1 MSSKNVI
8 NTYLFNCDLLN
19 KYFVNSLFNLPK
31 LKTVSLDL
39 PLLDLLKCNEN
50 ALINETASNL
60 KLKAFLLLYFYFQT
74 IPFIKC
80 QKIINK
86 NFKEEKIAKSAVS
99 ICFSNPA
106 QLSSI
111 LFNFFLEKK
120 FSFSSLLYKEKM
132 FFTYFQFLILS
143 KNLENFEKTSNDVFT
158 EFNTKGLFLQ
168 IHCKVIKPKNA
179 LNLQLFFQNLPF
191 FWING

>member
-1 MSSKNVI
+1 M
-8 NTYLFNCDLLN
+8 N
-19 KYFVNSLFNLPK
+19 KFSIRRETKSF
-31 LKTVSLDL
+31 
-39 PLLDLLKCNEN
+39 PLRSEEFEL
-50 ALINETASNL
+50 
-60 KLKAFLLLYFYFQT
+60 
-74 IPFIKC
+74 
-80 QKIINK
+80 IINR
-86 NFKEEKIAKSAVS
+86 VL
-99 ICFSNPA
+99 ICFTNPA
-106 QLSSI
+106 QISSI